1 MLHNSEFNGHTLQQE
16 RLEKGNLIKNI
27 QTIIDNNIKYLTQT
41 LFTNIKQYQSNKELK
56 WFNRDYIILFKQY
69 YSQQEK

>member
-27 QTIIDNNIKYLTQT
+27 QTIIDNNIKYLTQNT
-41 LFTNIKQYQSNKELK
+41 IYKYQTISK
-56 WFNRDYIILFKQY
+56 
-69 YSQQEK
+69 